1 MKPIIIVMSVNNS
14 SSNSSNSS
22 NSINSLG
29 INNNYKKIWNDR
41 GKICRVN
48 NNNKTGFIIKT
59 S

>member
-1 MKPIIIVMSVNNS
+1 MKPIIIVMCVNNS
-14 SSNSSNSS
+14 SSNSSNI
-22 NSINSLG
+22 NSINSHLG
-29 INNNYKKIWNDR
+29 INNNYKKMLNDR